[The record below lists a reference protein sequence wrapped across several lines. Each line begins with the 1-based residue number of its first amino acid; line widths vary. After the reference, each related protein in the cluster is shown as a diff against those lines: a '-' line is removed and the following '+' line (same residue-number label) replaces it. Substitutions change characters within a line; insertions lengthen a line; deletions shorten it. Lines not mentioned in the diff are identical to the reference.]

1 MPIEAEKPTVVHN
14 VPHTRFEIEAEGLL
28 AILEYRM
35 RGNRMIF
42 THTGVPRPL
51 EAQGLGSRLAKAGL
65 EYARQNSHQ
74 VVPACEFMEVYIRR
88 HPEYKDLVSA

>member
-1 MPIEAEKPTVVHN
+1 MPIDAEKLTVVHN
-14 VPHTRFEIEAEGLL
+14 IQHARFEIEAEGLL

-35 RGNRMIF
+35 RGDRMIF
-42 THTGVPRPL
+42 THTGVPRAL

-65 EYARQNSHQ
+65 EYAREKSLQ

-88 HPEYKDLVSA
+88 HKEYQDLVSA